1 MTKIL
6 ESISTKF
13 ACVDF
18 LPQSQ
23 KYARVS
29 LCCYVMESTFCPLA
43 TEDVQLHKRW
53 CVSQHAHLSCKL
65 CTDGMRFVRTKI
77 IFLRNCENASFYR
90 NCSFKLDVEKCNV
103 SSCNDFSWCP
113 VRPAV
118 CLCIRLVISSAVL
131 PSGSNCSDLSF
142 PPRTGVIG
150 DFPPQ
155 TRNSSHQ
162 PGSHIAHSDFFL
174 SLFFCFFL
182 TPWAF
187 HRLNG
192 QGLSD
197 SHRVTWCLVRAYLW
211 WLQHSGLNC
220 CHFLVS
226 LQ

>member
-1 MTKIL
+1 MNWQLSRKENSLYCLVGKSRSASRKLKVTGSMHIQTKIKKTNKQKNKNKTLHSKDNTSASWICGRYLLRVMTKIL

-90 NCSFKLDVEKCNV
+90 NC
-103 SSCNDFSWCP
+103 
-113 VRPAV
+113 
-118 CLCIRLVISSAVL
+118 
-131 PSGSNCSDLSF
+131 
-142 PPRTGVIG
+142 
-150 DFPPQ
+150 
-155 TRNSSHQ
+155 
-162 PGSHIAHSDFFL
+162 
-174 SLFFCFFL
+174 
-182 TPWAF
+182 
-187 HRLNG
+187 
-192 QGLSD
+192 
-197 SHRVTWCLVRAYLW
+197 
-211 WLQHSGLNC
+211 
-220 CHFLVS
+220 
-226 LQ
+226 